1 MIRLLL
7 FAEFQEQAGTDQV
20 EIDQAGLTVAELK
33 SWLKQEYR
41 FTSLDQTMIAIN
53 ETYANETDVLKDGD
67 VIALIPPVSGG

>member
-1 MIRLLL
+1 MIKLLL

-20 EIDQAGLTVAELK
+20 EIEQAGLTVAELK

>member
-1 MIRLLL
+1 MIKLLL
-7 FAEFQEQAGTDQV
+7 FADFQEQAGTDQV

-33 SWLKQEYR
+33 SWLQQEYK

>member
-1 MIRLLL
+1 MIKLLL